1 MKKRVPALV
10 LALAL
15 ALTVPVLGR
24 PRTPRTTLSAA
35 RPTPASSPT

>member
-15 ALTVPVLGR
+15 ALTVPAWAAQDT
-24 PRTPRTTLSAA
+24 RTISSAA
-35 RPTPASSPT
+35 KPTPASSPT

>member
-15 ALTVPVLGR
+15 ALVPRLGR
-24 PRTPRTTLSAA
+24 PGHPGQFLSAA
-35 RPTPASSPT
+35 KPTPASSPT